1 MEIRVQLVEAGS
13 FLKQCGSWG
22 SSSWPKAQQ
31 GPLPAETSHWFH
43 AFSFDLAPLQVVPP
57 YEATAPTVLPQHWS
71 IQMLPQ
77 KPARPL
83 QSPSSQ
89 HTIFFTALP
98 AFWSHFIYALNGLLS
113 GLNETQG

>member
-31 GPLPAETSHWFH
+31 GPLPAEPSHRFH
-43 AFSFDLAPLQVVPP
+43 AFYFDLSPLKVVLTM
-57 YEATAPTVLPQHWS
+57 ATAPVLPHHWS

-77 KPARPL
+77 KPARL
-83 QSPSSQ
+83 SQ

-98 AFWSHFIYALNGLLS
+98 AFWSHFIYTLNGLLS
-113 GLNETQG
+113 GLNETRG